1 MTRSIKE
8 QLRRNTVALISL
20 TVAITSLGYNTWRN
34 EHSEFNRNQRQASFE
49 VLLKIGELEE
59 LVFHSVYDPGFA
71 NAGNA
76 RTGWALVLTIR
87 DLSHVI
93 DGTANIRD
101 INKAL
106 GWQLPTD
113 GPKTLNGVI
122 LEHLESFP
130 DGPACLHIDSV
141 RMEILEVRDNL
152 ITAARC
158 WQQVRRAPR
167 RA

>member
-1 MTRSIKE
+1 
-8 QLRRNTVALISL
+8 
-20 TVAITSLGYNTWRN
+20 
-34 EHSEFNRNQRQASFE
+34 
-49 VLLKIGELEE
+49 
-59 LVFHSVYDPGFA
+59 
-71 NAGNA
+71 
-76 RTGWALVLTIR
+76 
-87 DLSHVI
+87 VI

-130 DGPACLHIDSV
+130 DGPACLQINNV
-141 RMEILEVRDNL
+141 RIEILEVRDNL

-158 WQQVRRAPR
+158 WQPVRRPMR
-167 RA
+167 RG

>member
-93 DGTANIRD
+93 DGTVKNNGDTLHSTWQDHWRGIEKQD
-101 INKAL
+101 GNSEKAVRASIGEL
-106 GWQLPTD
+106 RGA
-113 GPKTLNGVI
+113 TLAK
-122 LEHLESFP
+122 LAEL
-130 DGPACLHIDSV
+130 D
-141 RMEILEVRDNL
+141 
-152 ITAARC
+152 
-158 WQQVRRAPR
+158 
-167 RA
+167 